1 MTEEPKVD
9 GLVEDGAVSQPAS
22 AVSDSAQ
29 TPIAEVTALKAKLSE
44 LEKQFSGLQGR
55 QDKADNNLG
64 KAQEA
69 IDRYQS
75 LLDQN
80 LSPKEAKATMAK
92 EDEAKSKDKMLEEL
106 YNAVIGG
113 KLSGVTGTNT
123 QQTSEATR
131 LIQELGLD
139 GNSPEV
145 NAVLAEGLEGLALEN
160 KLLKLS
166 LPKKAASA
174 PPAKMPEPVV
184 RQTDS
189 ALANEYIRE
198 VQALP
203 RGPKSR
209 EALLALKAKYGSQGV
224 DVHNIGFS

>member
-9 GLVEDGAVSQPAS
+9 GLAEDGAVSQPAS

-29 TPIAEVTALKAKLSE
+29 TPIAEVTALKAKLFE

-75 LLDQN
+75 LLDKN
-80 LSPKEAKATMAK
+80 LSPAEAKATMVK
-92 EDEAKSKDKMLEEL
+92 EDEAKSKDRMLEEL
-106 YNAVIGG
+106 YDAVVRG

-131 LIQELGLD
+131 IIQELGLD
-139 GNSPEV
+139 GNSAEV

-160 KLLKLS
+160 KLLRLS
-166 LPKKAASA
+166 LPKNAASA
-174 PPAKMPEPVV
+174 PPPKTPNPVV
-184 RQTDS
+184 PAS
-189 ALANEYIRE
+189 EAALVNQYVTELQAAGTSRAAASEIRARYE
-198 VQALP
+198 KL
-203 RGPKSR
+203 
-209 EALLALKAKYGSQGV
+209 GV
-224 DVHNIGFS
+224 NTGAVVFH